1 MRDKMGRD
9 IHYLRLSVTDLC
21 NLRCVYCMPKSGVE
35 WIPHG
40 EILSFEEIR
49 RLVVLLAGLG
59 IRKIK
64 ITGGEP
70 LVRKGVTD
78 LIRALKALPGIEQ
91 LTLTTNGILLPE
103 HLESLIQSG
112 ISAVNI
118 SLNTVNPDRYALI
131 AGADHL
137 REVFSGIRMAAG
149 QVPVKINVVP
159 IKGMNEEDILDLA
172 AMAKDQVAAVRFI
185 ELMPIGQASAYEGI
199 SSREIIRML
208 SDRFGLMHALGHNPD
223 AVQGNGPAE
232 YWSLPGFA
240 GKIGF
245 IHAMSAAFCAGCNR
259 IRLTVDGR
267 LMPCLGGQEG
277 VNLKTSMR
285 RGANDVDLIEAMKAV
300 IEGKPA
306 CHAFLDETG
315 SQPRV
320 MNSIGG

>member
-1 MRDKMGRD
+1 
-9 IHYLRLSVTDLC
+9 
-21 NLRCVYCMPKSGVE
+21 MPKSGVK
-35 WIPHG
+35 WIPHE
-40 EILSFEEIR
+40 EILSFEEIL
-49 RLVVLLAGLG
+49 RLVALLARLG

-78 LIRALKALPGIEQ
+78 LIRALKDLPGIEQ

-118 SLNTVNPDRYALI
+118 SLNTVNQNRYRLI
-131 AGADHL
+131 AGTDHL
-137 REVFSGIRMAAG
+137 KAVLSGIQMLAG
-149 QVPVKINVVP
+149 RLPVKINVVP
-159 IKGMNEEDILDLA
+159 IKGMNEADLLDLA

-185 ELMPIGQASAYEGI
+185 ELMPVGQASAYEGM
-199 SSREIIRML
+199 SSREIIRLL
-208 SDRFGLMHALGHNPD
+208 SDRFGLMHAIGHNPD

-245 IHAMSAAFCAGCNR
+245 IHAMSAAFCADCNR

-267 LMPCLGGQEG
+267 LMPCLGGTEG
-277 VNLKTSMR
+277 VNLKMSMR
-285 RGANDVDLIEAMKAV
+285 RGADDQTLLTAMKAV

-306 CHAFLDETG
+306 CHTFLDETG
-315 SQPRV
+315 GQPRI
-320 MNSIGG
+320 MNRIGG